1 MKMAK
6 KLVAVLLAGV
16 LALSVLTACSGSA
29 GPLTKDNVT
38 DYIIDYYKA
47 NGYQAEEEKSME
59 PAAQA
64 VLAYVNSQIGKS
76 EYNGMALREAFSAI
90 IENADENTR
99 KGWMSSV
106 TPKEGYNYCVNC
118 ASVNETYRTDLFN
131 QGKTALIAAALASEE
146 CEIFSYFWE
155 QAPER
160 WPSDAGVCVIEGD
173 IGGKKCMVSM
183 LRMPS
188 GYVHHYP
195 NRGDDNASGDPSSD
209 ATTK

>member
-16 LALSVLTACSGSA
+16 LALSVLAACSGSA

-47 NGYQAEEEKSME
+47 NGYQAEEEQSME
-59 PAAQA
+59 SAAQA

-90 IENADENTR
+90 IKDADEETR

-106 TPKEGYNYCVNC
+106 TPKEGYFYCVSC

-195 NRGDDNASGDPSSD
+195 NKGDDNASGDPSSD
-209 ATTK
+209 ATTE

>member
-6 KLVAVLLAGV
+6 KLAAVLLAGV
-16 LALSVLTACSGSA
+16 LALSALTACSGSA

-59 PAAQA
+59 SAAQA

-90 IENADENTR
+90 IEGADEDTR

-106 TPKEGYNYCVNC
+106 TPKEGYFYCVSC

-131 QGKTALIAAALASEE
+131 QGKTALIADRKS
-146 CEIFSYFWE
+146 
-155 QAPER
+155 
-160 WPSDAGVCVIEGD
+160 VV
-173 IGGKKCMVSM
+173 
-183 LRMPS
+183 
-188 GYVHHYP
+188 
-195 NRGDDNASGDPSSD
+195 
-209 ATTK
+209 